1 MKLPATFVATVLEY
15 KRRNLS
21 LDVEAITA
29 YNSKKNIMAHATTTT
44 AIVKRYPKMEDN
56 DRYRMAYIMDT
67 YKDLLKD
74 LRYTGDTIEEYVN
87 LALDNNIIFNK
98 GDTLVV
104 KFPVDCTELGL
115 FKSIAGN
122 KAKFKSRMLGTVLER
137 FIECFKFTSITI
149 VTYSD
154 DEPFELNNVAL
165 IKDYLSD
172 LRCLLLTT
180 DNYTL
185 FFTRKSVE
193 LLNGGD
199 MQSIINDVF
208 YVNQESIFV
217 DSWEEA
223 KAVFRAAASTLI
235 PVALPVRV
243 YREHVNAV
251 EAYTIYD
258 LDKIKIEDGDC
269 VEFEGYWGDQTMSV
283 ILRDD
288 TCDIIGNKL
297 EDIHTVTE
305 KIRDIL
311 KITEV
316 K

>member
-21 LDVEAITA
+21 LDVEAISA

-44 AIVKRYPKMEDN
+44 AIVKRYPKMEDT

-74 LRYTGDTIEEYVN
+74 LRYTGDTIEAYVN
-87 LALDNNIIFNK
+87 LVLDNNIISNR
-98 GDTLVV
+98 GSDLIVR
-104 KFPVDCTELGL
+104 FPVDCTELGL
-115 FKSIAGN
+115 FKSVVGN

-180 DNYTL
+180 DNHTF

-193 LLNGGD
+193 LFSGGD
-199 MQSIINDVF
+199 MQSIINEVF
-208 YVNQESIFV
+208 YVNQESIIV

-223 KAVFRAAASTLI
+223 KAVFRAAASTLTSTT
-235 PVALPVRV
+235 LPIKV
-243 YREHVNAV
+243 YREYVNAV
-251 EAYTIYD
+251 EAYAVCD
-258 LDKIKIEDGDC
+258 LDKITLDESDC
-269 VEFEGYWGDQTMSV
+269 VEFEGHWGDQTMSV
-283 ILRDD
+283 IFRDD

-297 EDIHTVTE
+297 EDIHTVAE
-305 KIRDIL
+305 KI
-311 KITEV
+311 KEV